1 MSGFNYKAW
10 CRVRMDWKNKE
21 IAEAKA
27 KYCEETV
34 KARFAVKMLEKFA
47 NAKKIFEENKTD
59 VLEDIKSNK
68 EERLAEAE
76 TEYRDMLV
84 YLVDVQ
90 EEWLAKRLA
99 KADKKLKVKLDE
111 IDDNYSSD
119 DESSSDSE

>member
-1 MSGFNYKAW
+1 MSNA
-10 CRVRMDWKNKE
+10 RKNE
-21 IAEAKA
+21 ELAEARA
-27 KYCEETV
+27 KYSEEAV
-34 KARFAVKMLEKFA
+34 KARFALKMTDKFA
-47 NAKKIFEENKTD
+47 KAKKIFEENKTA
-59 VLEDIKSNK
+59 VLEDSEPNK
-68 EERLAEAE
+68 ERRLAEAE

-99 KADKKLKVKLDE
+99 KAAKKLKVKLDE